1 VTTTDIVPL
10 SASSSGATV
19 RIAGARG
26 DERVPVRVSAVGPDY
41 FTVVGIPILAGR
53 AVGAGDLTA
62 APRVAVVNQTFARR
76 YWPDGS
82 AVGRTLVRG
91 DERIAIVG
99 VAADAKYATL
109 AETTPAFV
117 YFAMA
122 QSWRPDQTLLVRSTL
137 DPAAAGSQIQ
147 QAVRAID
154 RGLPRPAVS
163 TLEREA
169 SIVLLPQRVA
179 ATVTGLFGATGLL
192 LASVGLYGVLAYS
205 VSRRTREIGVRLALG
220 ATRRDVLVSVVGDG
234 MRLAAAG
241 IALGLLLA
249 AVCTRFIASF
259 LFSVSP
265 LDAAT
270 LAATSAVLVA
280 VALLACYFPARRAAD
295 CDPLIALKTE

>member
-1 VTTTDIVPL
+1 
-10 SASSSGATV
+10 
-19 RIAGARG
+19 
-26 DERVPVRVSAVGPDY
+26 
-41 FTVVGIPILAGR
+41 
-53 AVGAGDLTA
+53 
-62 APRVAVVNQTFARR
+62 
-76 YWPDGS
+76 
-82 AVGRTLVRG
+82 
-91 DERIAIVG
+91 
-99 VAADAKYATL
+99 
-109 AETTPAFV
+109 
-117 YFAMA
+117 
-122 QSWRPDQTLLVRSTL
+122 
-137 DPAAAGSQIQ
+137 
-147 QAVRAID
+147 
-154 RGLPRPAVS
+154 
-163 TLEREA
+163 
-169 SIVLLPQRVA
+169 
-179 ATVTGLFGATGLL
+179 VTGLFGATGLL